1 MALPADGR
9 QRAGRSH
16 ENWEWCL
23 ADDCSNDEGLTARLG
38 ELAARDARVRV
49 VTRPENGHISIA
61 TNSAAELAHGE
72 YIALMDHDDLL
83 SPDCL
88 AEVALHLPRIPTWT
102 SPRTDDDKVDVERA
116 GVTARSSS
124 PTGRRNHC

>member
-1 MALPADGR
+1 MISVVTPVYRPDLKYFQQTADSVCG
-9 QRAGRSH
+9 QVY

-88 AEVALHLPRIPTWT
+88 AEVALHLLSLI
-102 SPRTDDDKVDVERA
+102 
-116 GVTARSSS
+116 
-124 PTGRRNHC
+124 HI